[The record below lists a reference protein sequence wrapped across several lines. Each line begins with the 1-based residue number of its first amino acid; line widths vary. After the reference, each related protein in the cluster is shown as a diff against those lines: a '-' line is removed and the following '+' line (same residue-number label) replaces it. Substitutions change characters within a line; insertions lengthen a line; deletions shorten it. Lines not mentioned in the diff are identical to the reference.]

1 MGTSWH
7 SEEIRIYILGSNND
21 TFDLSMEMVGP
32 DGRSDG
38 NLTAEITFPSAID
51 GLDEF
56 IWNLTNYIS
65 TYMHLFIGLG
75 CEN

>member
-1 MGTSWH
+1 
-7 SEEIRIYILGSNND
+7 
-21 TFDLSMEMVGP
+21 MVGP

-56 IWNLTNYIS
+56 VWKLTNYIS

-75 CEN
+75 SVN

>member
-1 MGTSWH
+1 
-7 SEEIRIYILGSNND
+7 
-21 TFDLSMEMVGP
+21 MVGP

-56 IWNLTNYIS
+56 VWKLTNYIS
-65 TYMHLFIGLG
+65 TYMHLFLGLG
-75 CEN
+75 SVN